1 MLNILGLLE
10 TDWDLWAQVS
20 VSQKKDGEKESSGST
35 ADYMLLVLS

>member
-20 VSQKKDGEKESSGST
+20 VSQKDGEKESSGST